1 MGILPPLRGSETHA
15 FAACSCGRAH
25 PGVVE
30 NAASRDA
37 SPGGPAPPAARR
49 GHLCRRHWKRRENHD
64 QPAGRRRAGDRRP
77 NPPPEASEPV
87 GVRHGRSEE
96 HTSALQSLM
105 RTSYAV
111 LCLKKKTHIITK
123 QLLTPTTHIH

>member
-64 QPAGRRRAGDRRP
+64 QPAGR
-77 NPPPEASEPV
+77 
-87 GVRHGRSEE
+87 SEE
-96 HTSALQSLM
+96 HTSELQSLM
-105 RTSYAV
+105 RSSYAV
-111 LCLKKKTHIITK
+111 FCLKKKTTSTDIK
-123 QLLTPTTHIH
+123 VK